1 LVFNLCFINFKIVER
16 FIFSFQQVDLV
27 QAETATFIK
36 QAETAYLIAVNL
48 SPLSS
53 QN

>member
-1 LVFNLCFINFKIVER
+1 LI
-16 FIFSFQQVDLV
+16 

-53 QN
+53 QNWNVIDIAQK